1 MNVSEALKKRHSTR
15 AFLKKAVETEKIRR
29 ILDAAR
35 YAPSGTNTQPWN
47 VAVVTGNKKR
57 RLENLMEDAFRR
69 GEKGRMDY
77 AYYPE
82 NWEDPYKSRRKACGL
97 QLYSTLGITRE
108 DKELQ
113 MDQWVANYR
122 AFDAPVAL
130 FFFLDPVM
138 EIGSF
143 MDYGI
148 FLQSIMLAAVE
159 EGLATCPQA
168 ALGEYPS
175 IVKNE
180 LGYPEEL
187 ILVCGMAMGYEDT
200 DAVVNHY
207 RTSREG
213 VDGFARFF
221 E

>member
-35 YAPSGTNTQPWN
+35 HAPSGANTQPWN
-47 VAVVTGNKKR
+47 VAVVTGDKKR
-57 RLENLMEDAFRR
+57 RLETLMEDAFRR

-108 DKELQ
+108 DRERQ

-122 AFDAPVAL
+122 AFDAPVVL
-130 FFFLDPVM
+130 YFFLDPVM
-138 EIGSF
+138 ETGSF

-148 FLQSIMLAAVE
+148 FLQSIMLTAVE

-168 ALGEYPS
+168 ALGEYPA

-180 LGYPEEL
+180 LEYPEEL
-187 ILVCGMAMGYEDT
+187 ILVCGMALGYEDT
-200 DAVVNHY
+200 EAVVNHY
-207 RTSREG
+207 RTPREG
-213 VDGFARFF
+213 VDGFVRFF

>member
-1 MNVSEALKKRHSTR
+1 MKVSEALQKRHSTR
-15 AFLKKAVETEKIRR
+15 AFLTKAVETEKIQR
-29 ILDAAR
+29 ILDLAR
-35 YAPSGTNTQPWN
+35 HAPSGTNTQPWN
-47 VAVVTGNKKR
+47 VAVVTRDKKR
-57 RLENLMEDAFRR
+57 RLEKRMEDAFRR

-82 NWEDPYKSRRKACGL
+82 NWEDPYKTRRKACGL
-97 QLYSTLGITRE
+97 QLYTTLGITRN
-108 DKELQ
+108 DKERQ

-138 EIGSF
+138 ETGSF

-168 ALGEYPS
+168 ALGEYPW

-200 DAVVNHY
+200 EAMVNQY
-207 RTSREG
+207 RTPREE
-213 VDGFARFF
+213 VDGFVRFF